1 MKFNLLKKNK
11 SEVELAKDRIQA
23 TINETNIKI
32 EELGENTKILSD
44 LLFDIQ
50 ELFDK
55 IRKVPHEKR
64 NQFENQKKIRLN
76 WELAAEKIDKDYQ
89 ENNIKSVRT
98 GALGASVGVAVVTMG
113 PTAAM
118 GIATTF
124 GVASTGTAISSLSG
138 IASINAALAW
148 LGGGTLATGGGG
160 IAAGTLFLYL
170 IGPIGWSIWGLAFFT
185 SASLIFKGK
194 KYKTNISNLF
204 KEILERENKKYEL
217 ATFEIKERIKRIK
230 DECKNLGNAIENIKT
245 FGLDYNNMTE
255 AQQYKLGTYVNMMKY
270 STQLLTSSIQSLEL
284 NFSIEDYNAFVSWSN
299 RKTDND
305 ICKKYKNCIFL
316 LANRFYNIELENYN
330 KKYILK
336 WIRSNKN
343 DLEELN
349 ITKKE
354 LNIDIINA
362 VFEAL
367 DYKYLLEKNRKQ

>member
-170 IGPIGWSIWGLAFFT
+170 IGPIGWSISGLAFFT

-194 KYKTNISNLF
+194 NIKLIF
-204 KEILERENKKYEL
+204 QIYLKKYLKEK
-217 ATFEIKERIKRIK
+217 IK
-230 DECKNLGNAIENIKT
+230 
-245 FGLDYNNMTE
+245 NM
-255 AQQYKLGTYVNMMKY
+255 N
-270 STQLLTSSIQSLEL
+270 
-284 NFSIEDYNAFVSWSN
+284 
-299 RKTDND
+299 
-305 ICKKYKNCIFL
+305 
-316 LANRFYNIELENYN
+316 
-330 KKYILK
+330 
-336 WIRSNKN
+336 
-343 DLEELN
+343 
-349 ITKKE
+349 
-354 LNIDIINA
+354 
-362 VFEAL
+362 
-367 DYKYLLEKNRKQ
+367 

>member
-1 MKFNLLKKNK
+1 M
-11 SEVELAKDRIQA
+11 
-23 TINETNIKI
+23 
-32 EELGENTKILSD
+32 
-44 LLFDIQ
+44 FDIQ

-170 IGPIGWSIWGLAFFT
+170 IGPIGWSISGLAFFT

-255 AQQYKLGTYVNMMKY
+255 AQQYKLGT
-270 STQLLTSSIQSLEL
+270 
-284 NFSIEDYNAFVSWSN
+284 
-299 RKTDND
+299 
-305 ICKKYKNCIFL
+305 C
-316 LANRFYNIELENYN
+316 
-330 KKYILK
+330 
-336 WIRSNKN
+336 
-343 DLEELN
+343 
-349 ITKKE
+349 
-354 LNIDIINA
+354 
-362 VFEAL
+362 
-367 DYKYLLEKNRKQ
+367 